1 MNRRTTIA
9 LGTTALLGFGLALS
23 GSVVAQQKSL
33 KEQITGTWAIVSNDN
48 TAADGTKKQPFGPN
62 PKGYMVLSSE
72 GQYIQILTNLD
83 RPKFKANSRI
93 QGTPEENTAA
103 VQATTA
109 TFGTWS
115 ADEGSKTFTVRTE
128 GGMYPNQVGT
138 ESKRSVI
145 LAGDELK
152 VSNPNPGSGGKA
164 ESVYKRVKG
173 S

>member
-9 LGTTALLGFGLALS
+9 LGTTALLGLGVTLS
-23 GSVVAQQKSL
+23 GSAFAQQKSL

-48 TAADGTKKQPFGPN
+48 TAADGIKKQAFGPN
-62 PKGYMVLSSE
+62 PKGYMVLSPE
-72 GQYIQILTNLD
+72 GRYVQILINSD
-83 RPKFKANSRI
+83 RAKFKANSRI

-103 VQATTA
+103 VHGTTA
-109 TFGTWS
+109 SFGTWS
-115 ADEGSKTFTVRTE
+115 VDEASKTFTVRNE
-128 GGMYPNQVGT
+128 GGMFPNQAGT
-138 ESKRSVI
+138 DSKRTVA
-145 LAGDELK
+145 LVGDELK